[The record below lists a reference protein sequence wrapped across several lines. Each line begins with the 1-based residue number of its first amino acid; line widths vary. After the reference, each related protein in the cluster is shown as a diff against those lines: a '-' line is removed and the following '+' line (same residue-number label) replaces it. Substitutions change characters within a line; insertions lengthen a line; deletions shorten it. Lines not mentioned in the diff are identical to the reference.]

1 MTYFAHKTES
11 GKTQTVKEHCT
22 NVAEMAKS
30 FAESVSL
37 SHTAYLAGLYHD
49 VGKCSNAFQS
59 YLDQNEDINATN
71 LTRFKRGDIDHS
83 YAGGKYLYEH
93 CTTGDP
99 VSVITAE
106 LLAIVIGS
114 HHGTRDLLKLDGE
127 DVFSK
132 RLLKDSYYVEIEKA
146 CEEEFLQ
153 ENELKK
159 EFSLVCAEIDQ
170 TFKTIQSQFKTNRHS
185 YYGMVT
191 RLLLSMVIDADRT
204 DTMLFSQEKSISK
217 PANSKMIWI
226 QIQEK
231 LNDRLTQFPKTN
243 DMAQWR
249 SDISDQCYAFA
260 EHSPGLYQLIV
271 PTGGGKTLASLRY
284 ALEHA
289 IRYQK
294 DRIFYIAPFNS
305 ILEQNCSVLR
315 DIIQD
320 DALILEHHCNVED
333 SDEAYE
339 LLAQTWDCP
348 LIATTMVQFL
358 NTLFS
363 HKTTAIR
370 RMHRLSNAIII
381 IDEIQSLPIKCIGLF
396 NLAMNFLTKICGSTV
411 ILCSAT
417 QPILDQIKIAP
428 IDFSQPKSMLKHVDN
443 DFIKFKRT
451 EIRDMT
457 NPPYSYEEAAKLIEE
472 KGKENNNA
480 LVIVNT
486 KKSAKALYDI
496 LKKTQIKGCGALCKL
511 KHLSTN
517 MCPAHRKEVLDEI
530 KVSLQKNEPVICI
543 ATQLIEA
550 GVDISFRC
558 VIRSL
563 AGLDSIAQAAGRCNR
578 NGDEEIRNVYVLR
591 LKDESL
597 KKLPEIVEAQYA
609 TGEVFRMLTKGE
621 DLISP
626 KAINS
631 FYEKY
636 YYTQEDQMSYIIPK
650 EKTTILDVLSH
661 NNKAR
666 EAHKL
671 NFDENPQHFF
681 NQGFKTAGE
690 SFHVIDDNNTG
701 IIVPFNDEA
710 KEIILELSTY
720 GGTNMLKSAQK
731 YTVAV
736 LPYFLEELK
745 KLDAI
750 YMPGNCGVWVL
761 REEYYEKDIGI
772 DFTPGLMEPDCI

>member
-30 FAESVSL
+30 FGKSVSL

-93 CTTGDP
+93 CATEDP
-99 VSVITAE
+99 ISSITAE

-114 HHGTRDLLKLDGE
+114 HHGTRDLLKLNGE

-132 RLLKDSYYVEIEKA
+132 RLLKDTYYVEIEKA
-146 CEEEFLQ
+146 CKDEFLQ
-153 ENELKK
+153 ENKLK
-159 EFSLVCAEIDQ
+159 EQFSLACDEIGQ
-170 TFKTIQSQFKTNRHS
+170 AFSAIQSSFKINRHS
-185 YYGMVT
+185 YYGMVA

-204 DTMLFSQEKSISK
+204 DTMLFSQEKIISRSV
-217 PANSKMIWI
+217 NSKIIWP

-231 LNDRLTQFPKTN
+231 LNDKLSQFQKTN

-249 SDISDQCYAFA
+249 SDISDQCFAFA
-260 EHSPGLYQLIV
+260 DQTPGLYQLVV

-289 IRYQK
+289 IKYQK

-305 ILEQNCSVLR
+305 ILEQNCGVLR

-320 DALILEHHCNVED
+320 ESLVLEHHCNVED

-348 LIATTMVQFL
+348 IIATTMVQFL
-358 NTLFS
+358 NALFS
-363 HKTTAIR
+363 HKTSAIR
-370 RMHRLSNAIII
+370 RMHNLCNSIII

-417 QPILDQIKIAP
+417 QPILDQIEIAP
-428 IDFSQPKSMLKHVDN
+428 IAFSQPKAMLKHVDN
-443 DFIKFKRT
+443 NFVKFKRT
-451 EIRDMT
+451 EIKDMIT
-457 NPPYSYEEAAKLIEE
+457 HPYSYEEAATFIEE
-472 KGKENNNA
+472 KCKENHNV

-486 KKSAKALYDI
+486 KKSAKVLYDI
-496 LKKTQIKGCGALCKL
+496 LKEKKIQKKETSYKL

-517 MCPAHRKEVLDEI
+517 MCPAHRKEVLDGI
-530 KVSLQKNEPVICI
+530 KTSLQKNEPVICI

-578 NGDEEIRNVYVLR
+578 NGDEEIKNVYVLR
-591 LKDESL
+591 FKDESL

-609 TGEVFRMLTKGE
+609 TGEVFRTLTKGE
-621 DLISP
+621 DLLSP
-626 KAINS
+626 KAMDI

-636 YYTQEDQMSYIIPK
+636 YYTQENQMSYIIPK
-650 EKTTILDVLSH
+650 EKTTILDILSN

-671 NFDENPQHFF
+671 NFDENPKHFF

-710 KEIILELSTY
+710 KKIILELSTY
-720 GGTNMLKSAQK
+720 GGTDMLKLAQK

-736 LPYFLEELK
+736 LPYFLKKLK
-745 KLDAI
+745 KEDAV
-750 YMPGNCGVWVL
+750 YMPGSCGVWVL
-761 REEYYEKDIGI
+761 REKYYEKDIGI
-772 DFTPGLMEPDCI
+772 DLTSGLMELDCI